1 VESASY
7 FVYVRDVS
15 DATGHEKS
23 SGMYQL
29 DTGHESASQLCTRTC
44 MECVSDFVILR
55 LIMLFA
61 NTDVSTIKMCLDTSI
76 LAKSIMGRRE

>member
-1 VESASY
+1 VGDRPPLIPQKKRSLPSRKKESTSYLASDICIEMNRGISYY

-29 DTGHESASQLCTRTC
+29 DTGHESAS
-44 MECVSDFVILR
+44 
-55 LIMLFA
+55 
-61 NTDVSTIKMCLDTSI
+61 
-76 LAKSIMGRRE
+76 